1 MHQPITVVP
10 LTTSKN
16 MQKKL
21 RSKRMLIVT
30 KLFNMALNNFDA
42 KKTARYIRVIVET
55 ELVVS
60 GTQCI
65 CSSV

>member
-1 MHQPITVVP
+1 
-10 LTTSKN
+10 

-30 KLFNMALNNFDA
+30 KLFNMTFNNFDA
-42 KKTARYIRVIVET
+42 KKTARHIRVIVET
-55 ELVVS
+55 ELDVS